1 MSAPNWKPG
10 HPTANGI
17 YWLSV
22 SPENREPVHWE
33 DQKLPSV
40 WIVLVTDGFCQAI
53 TAGMKSYP
61 LSEVPSCDAIM
72 KHAEAEFRLPA
83 DPWAERVHVGK

>member
-40 WIVLVTDGFCQAI
+40 WIVLVTDR
-53 TAGMKSYP
+53 TKAGGVTLGSW
-61 LSEVPSCDAIM
+61 
-72 KHAEAEFRLPA
+72 LPWRKLA
-83 DPWAERVHVGK
+83 SNPPGRKMRN